1 MLSDCA
7 HAILGGKPDL
17 AISHLL
23 DAGCPTDG
31 LLRHACAV
39 GLAPV
44 VLALVARGVADS
56 PSAAGAER
64 EWDGVYGGVPP
75 AHLEERQRI
84 GALELAARGGHVAI
98 MDSLL
103 RAGHD
108 ADGDA
113 KCRAL
118 ACLLGHTLAA
128 IVRARDQSSAR
139 VSFTMPERELYLSVV
154 GRLAQQQPTAVSDEG
169 SDQGSDRNSEEGK
182 GNGEDKGAGGEG
194 GGGEA
199 TNEANDSSKGGA
211 GRIANPEFFETFTH
225 GFTTALHVAIEIGS
239 PDIVS
244 AVLGPAVQ
252 GKRDSKRGG
261 TGSNGGSHG
270 GSDGSNGSRA
280 VASGSP
286 FRTRSVLGS
295 NALRGTSMARPS
307 LAFVAAAPGEVV
319 CQLATEPTTG
329 TRMPALRLALH
340 R

>member
-1 MLSDCA
+1 MLSGCA
-7 HAILGGKPDL
+7 HALLGGKSDL
-17 AISHLL
+17 AISRLL

-39 GLAPV
+39 GSTPV
-44 VLALVARGVADS
+44 VLALVARGVEDS

-64 EWDGVYGGVPP
+64 DWDGVYGGVPP

-108 ADGDA
+108 VDGDA

-128 IVRARDQSSAR
+128 IARARDQSSAC
-139 VSFTMPERELYLSVV
+139 VPFTMPERELYLSVV
-154 GRLAQQQPTAVSDEG
+154 RRLAQQQPTAVS
-169 SDQGSDRNSEEGK
+169 EEGK
-182 GNGEDKGAGGEG
+182 GK
-194 GGGEA
+194 A
-199 TNEANDSSKGGA
+199 TDFIKEGA
-211 GRIANPEFFETFTH
+211 GRTASPEFFETFTH

-252 GKRDSKRGG
+252 GGNRDSKRGG

-286 FRTRSVLGS
+286 FRARSMLGS
-295 NALRGTSMARPS
+295 NALGGTSTARPS

-319 CQLATEPTTG
+319 CQLATEPTTC